1 MLDPHTSWR
10 KGGQAKNTEKRQNIT
25 TTKTQCTQM
34 PKSNRN
40 GCKNG
45 KQTYLLVQGTRSA
58 VQKSQVTVD
67 TKTLSKKQSMYHTSE
82 WHKLP
87 LSSKVCKSQTK

>member
-1 MLDPHTSWR
+1 MLEPHTSWR

-40 GCKNG
+40 GYKNG
-45 KQTYLLVQGTRSA
+45 KQTYLLVQGTK
-58 VQKSQVTVD
+58 V
-67 TKTLSKKQSMYHTSE
+67 SKQ
-82 WHKLP
+82 
-87 LSSKVCKSQTK
+87 CKNGFQFVNNNRLKCFLKMLENGKKMLFTI